1 MDTQKDHFQVGDRV
15 VHWSYGPGV
24 ILQMDEKEIA
34 GVTTRYYMVQVRDM
48 IMWVPVTDAGERG
61 LRFPT
66 PPEDF
71 PALYVILSSAAEAL
85 SDDRMERKTQLSDRL
100 KDNRIDSVCRVVRD
114 LTYHQRN
121 KKMNDNDN
129 VMLQRARTF
138 LLNEW
143 STSLSISLTQAEQEL
158 DRLLGEE

>member
-1 MDTQKDHFQVGDRV
+1 M

-34 GVTTRYYMVQVRDM
+34 GVITRYYMVQVRDM
-48 IMWVPVTDAGERG
+48 TMWVPATDAGERG

-66 PPEDF
+66 PAEDF
-71 PALYVILSSAAEAL
+71 PALYLILSSAAEAL
-85 SDDRMERKTQLSDRL
+85 SDDRMERKTQLTERL
-100 KDNRIDSVCRVVRD
+100 KDNRIDSVCRVIRD

-129 VMLQRARTF
+129 VILQRARAF

-143 STSLSISLTQAEQEL
+143 STSLSISLVQAEQEL
-158 DRLLGEE
+158 DRLLGKEEKSE